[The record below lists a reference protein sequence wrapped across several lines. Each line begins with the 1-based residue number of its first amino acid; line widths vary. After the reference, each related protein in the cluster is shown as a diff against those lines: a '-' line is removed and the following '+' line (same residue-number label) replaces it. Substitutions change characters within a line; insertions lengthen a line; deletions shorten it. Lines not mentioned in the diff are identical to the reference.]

1 MSHFSKVKTQ
11 LMEQVYLLDALRDLG
26 FEPVVAEPGTALNVQ
41 GYGGRQAQAE
51 VKIAS
56 GYGHYEIGFV
66 RAADGSYEAIADWS
80 VLDYAMSTSQ
90 AQFLT
95 DLHQR
100 YAYHTTLVQLQ
111 AQGFTLLEEQNED
124 GDLVLTMVG

>member
-11 LMEQVYLLDALRDLG
+11 VVEQTYLIAALQSLG
-26 FEPVVAEPGTALNVQ
+26 FEPVVAEPGKTLNVQ

-66 RAADGSYEAIADWS
+66 RAADGYEAVADWS
-80 VLDYAMSTSQ
+80 VLGYAMSTSQ
-90 AQFLT
+90 AQFLA

-100 YAYHTTLVQLQ
+100 YAYHATLVQLQ

-124 GDLVLTMVG
+124 GELVLTMIG